1 MNEEQLEIFV
11 DGVEH
16 YFQTVSDKPALIG
29 APFLV
34 NSINESLSDF
44 TGVIGI
50 SGVRKGSVFFS
61 APKSM
66 LVHLMTA
73 LGVLTTQ
80 PDKLMDLVG
89 EVSNTIAGNARREF
103 GEQFLLSVPVV
114 IQGKCEDVKISNV
127 AQIYVIPINWRHE
140 KANLIINL
148 E

>member
-1 MNEEQLEIFV
+1 MKEENLEVFV
-11 DGVEH
+11 DGVEN
-16 YFQTVSDKPALIG
+16 YFQTVSDKPASIG
-29 APFLV
+29 APFLIQ
-34 NSINESLSDF
+34 SINEYLSDF

-50 SGVRKGSVFFS
+50 SGDKKGSVFFS
-61 APKSM
+61 APRSM

-114 IQGKCEDVKISNV
+114 IQGRCDDVRISDV
-127 AQIYVIPINWRHE
+127 AQIYVIPIIWRGE
-140 KANLIINL
+140 KASIIINL